1 MDISHWTKFQGFLE
15 LQRVWR
21 QGQVQ
26 SSPQPSTSVRGG
38 SLVAQY
44 RRLLESR
51 ESAGNPAEG
60 LRGDPNRPVLYSE
73 DEEEYEYA
81 GEDGE
86 GVFGQVETQLPE
98 ELPEDMMLDT
108 ARPSF
113 AGVRSQG
120 DSDDGEDDDEE
131 DTFEDEVADMEEAFA
146 EERQREAQEG
156 GGAAGPHRRYLDIVA
171 AIRARQAA
179 EGGNSMLQI
188 EGSWMRGFLN
198 QDAAG
203 APRLEQFHA
212 PIAQPP
218 DRQAAVPVSPSEEPS
233 QGVSVDRA
241 ADGSEVEAPPEEH
254 IYMRWKER
262 FFDGNPSDDCGL
274 TIAGGQTLAYF
285 VLYESV
291 AHLPDVNR
299 PGFC

>member
-51 ESAGNPAEG
+51 ESSGNPAEG
-60 LRGDPNRPVLYSE
+60 VPGDPNRPVLSSE
-73 DEEEYEYA
+73 EEEEEEEYEYA

-86 GVFGQVETQLPE
+86 GVFSQVEAQLPE
-98 ELPEDMMLDT
+98 ELPEGMMLDT

-120 DSDDGEDDDEE
+120 DSDDREHDDEE
-131 DTFEDEVADMEEAFA
+131 DAFEDEVADMEEAFA
-146 EERQREAQEG
+146 DERQREAREG

-179 EGGNSMLQI
+179 EGGNSIMQI
-188 EGSWMRGFLN
+188 EGSWMQGFLN
-198 QDAAG
+198 QDSAG
-203 APRLEQFHA
+203 AFSLVQPPASL
-212 PIAQPP
+212 AQPP
-218 DRQAAVPVSPSEEPS
+218 DRQAAVPVSPRDDSS
-233 QGVSVDRA
+233 QEVSVDRP

-262 FFDGNPSDDCGL
+262 FFDGNPSNDCGL
-274 TIAGGQTLAYF
+274 TIAGWHIPWVIVSCTMGLFICLT
-285 VLYESV
+285 
-291 AHLPDVNR
+291 
-299 PGFC
+299 